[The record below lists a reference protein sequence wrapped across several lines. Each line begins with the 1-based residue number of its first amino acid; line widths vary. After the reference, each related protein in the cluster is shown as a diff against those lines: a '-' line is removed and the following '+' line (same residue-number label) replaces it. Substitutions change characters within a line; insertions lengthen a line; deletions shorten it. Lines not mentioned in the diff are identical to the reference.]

1 MASGPVEHHREE
13 ELLAELDEMARRC
26 VAAEKREEAARR
38 RAEAAELRAAEL
50 DDEVARLRA
59 EAQAPPAHDEMVFFE
74 GEPATEADGSDQRVV
89 SLVLGATAVVSAM
102 VALLALLNGNLST
115 TFGYVM
121 IALTIG
127 LAIAATR
134 AKVQPVDVHI
144 TNGVVYAER
153 GGSSFRFDLKNDS
166 TRVEMDGSPGDSY
179 WQVRFLRRNMD
190 PLVVDEDMVDPAS
203 FLAQLREYRPAL

>member
-1 MASGPVEHHREE
+1 MASGPVGHHREE

-26 VAAEKREEAARR
+26 VAAEKR
-38 RAEAAELRAAEL
+38 AEAAERRATEL
-50 DDEVARLRA
+50 DDEVTRLRA
-59 EAQAPPAHDEMVFFE
+59 EAESRAAQAEPDEMVFFE
-74 GEPATEADGSDQRVV
+74 GEPTTGDDGSDARVV

-102 VALLALLNGNLST
+102 VTLLALLNGNLFT
-115 TFGYVM
+115 TFGFVM

-134 AKVQPVDVHI
+134 AKVQPVDVHV

-153 GGSSFRFDLKNDS
+153 GGSSYRFDLKNDS

-190 PLVVDEDMVDPAS
+190 PLVVDADMVDPAS

>member
-1 MASGPVEHHREE
+1 MASGPVEHPSEE
-13 ELLAELDEMARRC
+13 QLLAELDEMARRC
-26 VAAEKREEAARR
+26 VSAEK
-38 RAEAAELRAAEL
+38 RAEAAEKRAAEL
-50 DDEVARLRA
+50 DAEVARLRA
-59 EAQAPPAHDEMVFFE
+59 EAESRPAHDDMVFFE
-74 GEPATEADGSDQRVV
+74 GEPTSPADDEGDARVV
-89 SLVLGATAVVSAM
+89 SLALGSTAVVSAM
-102 VALLALLNGNLST
+102 VTLLALLNGNLFT

-134 AKVQPVDVHI
+134 SRSQPVDVHI

-153 GGSSFRFDLKNDS
+153 GGSSYRFDLKNDS

-190 PLVVDEDMVDPAS
+190 PLVVDDDMVDPAS
-203 FLAQLREYRPAL
+203 FVAQLRQYRPAL

>member
-1 MASGPVEHHREE
+1 MASGPVEHPREE

-26 VAAEKREEAARR
+26 VSAEK
-38 RAEAAELRAAEL
+38 RAEAAEQRAAEL
-50 DDEVARLRA
+50 DQEVARLRA
-59 EAQAPPAHDEMVFFE
+59 EAESRPEQGEMLFFE
-74 GEPATEADGSDQRVV
+74 GEPATAAGDGSDARVV

-102 VALLALLNGNLST
+102 VTLLALLNGNLFT
-115 TFGYVM
+115 TFGFVM
-121 IALTIG
+121 IALTIA

-134 AKVQPVDVHI
+134 AKVPSVDVHI

-153 GGSSFRFDLKNDS
+153 GGSSYRFDLKNDS

-190 PLVVDEDMVDPAS
+190 PLVVDGDMVDPAS
-203 FLAQLREYRPAL
+203 FLAQLRQYRPAL